1 MIIYVPAAALSH
13 LRPALRLADPA
24 RPATGRRERRT
35 AGAVAGGRRAP
46 PCSSAAP
53 ARLGRPGGPDCADPA
68 PAREPADAPAGH
80 PGTVLGWHRRLVT
93 AKRAYPYQ
101 AGQPPASAEIAALTG
116 RPATGNHG
124 RGYQPIQGELRKP
137 GHRVSAPAIRRI
149 RKSPEDPP
157 GAERHTGTTWARLPR
172 TQAATMPA
180 TGFSRGL
187 RADPAARR
195 YCLSVIETGSRY
207 VPIPGI
213 TANPDGPRA
222 GQQIRNVR
230 MDPADRA
237 AGFRFPARHPAGQF
251 TASSAAVLAEAGAG
265 AADQTAPQPARERSP
280 GKVRAHRQHR
290 GHRPDAHRRRA
301 APAGDHGRASDPSPP
316 AAAPSQPPAP
326 PARPGHP
333 AADLSPAAD
342 QAPPRPRRPHQPVPA
357 GRTEDQARTGGRVLE
372 TPQGSNPDSGDMRP
386 GPRASNREGGPR
398 EARHPEPSLCLLRS

>member
-1 MIIYVPAAALSH
+1 ML
-13 LRPALRLADPA
+13 
-24 RPATGRRERRT
+24 
-35 AGAVAGGRRAP
+35 RRAHP
-46 PCSSAAP
+46 RP
-53 ARLGRPGGPDCADPA
+53 RPGWAGRAVLTALIRLLPA
-68 PAREPADAPAGH
+68 SLRTRRLVT

-101 AGQPPASAEIAALTG
+101 AGLPPASAEIAALTG

-157 GAERHTGTTWARLPR
+157 GAERHTDTTWARLPR

-187 RADPAARR
+187 RADPAPPVLPVRHRNRQPVRAHPRDHR
-195 YCLSVIETGSRY
+195 E
-207 VPIPGI
+207 PGRSPGR
-213 TANPDGPRA
+213 AADPQRPDGSGRSRRRLPVP
-222 GQQIRNVR
+222 G
-230 MDPADRA
+230 PAPGRPVHRVICRRP
-237 AGFRFPARHPAGQF
+237 GRGRHQGRDEP
-251 TASSAAVLAEAGAG
+251 
-265 AADQTAPQPARERSP
+265 APQPARERSP

-326 PARPGHP
+326 PAP
-333 AADLSPAAD
+333 AR
-342 QAPPRPRRPHQPVPA
+342 PPRR
-357 GRTEDQARTGGRVLE
+357 
-372 TPQGSNPDSGDMRP
+372 
-386 GPRASNREGGPR
+386 
-398 EARHPEPSLCLLRS
+398 